1 MGLALVTALAAAVAV
16 VSPVSAAKSPQIPLD
31 AETIPQFAH
40 PLPLLNIGGDGTSG
54 IATFGGIGPT
64 EIHIC
69 EFDAKVLPPGTP
81 GVTANTRSWG
91 YVYGTTCPASAD
103 PTYTR
108 DSFIGPVLVAIRN
121 MGTQL
126 KVVNDLPNARDTG
139 VLAYKYSVDQTVH
152 WADPLNDEVGDCI
165 MRRRWERFHL
175 PEVTARRTMRRS
187 PHRLTRLFRPLFTC
201 MAPSFRR
208 NWTAVRM
215 PG

>member
-1 MGLALVTALAAAVAV
+1 MNEMSIANDMLVRGKRIGLALLVVLSTALATALPA
-16 VSPVSAAKSPQIPLD
+16 SAAKSPQIPMD
-31 AETIPQFAH
+31 PETIPQFAQ

-81 GVTANTRSWG
+81 GVTAHTRSWG
-91 YVYGTTCPASAD
+91 YVYGSKCPVPGD

-108 DSFIGPVLVAIRN
+108 DSFLGPVLVAIRN

-126 KVVNDLPNARDTG
+126 KVVNDLGGAATTG

-152 WADPLNDEVGDCI
+152 
-165 MRRRWERFHL
+165 
-175 PEVTARRTMRRS
+175 
-187 PHRLTRLFRPLFTC
+187 
-201 MAPSFRR
+201 
-208 NWTAVRM
+208 
-215 PG
+215 